1 LPGTPTVEN
10 LTAAH
15 NGTYALPVDADRLAA
30 CVGGSGPP
38 AWSNAYLSD
47 RRRSEGGLLLDS
59 AAVAVTGAFGPG
71 KSSVVE
77 EMAGVLERAE
87 LSYAA
92 LDLDWLW
99 WFDADGIRGDAR
111 RQILMTNLSAVLGN
125 YLEAGVERFLMA
137 WAIKDAVDLDLLRG
151 AVPMPLHV
159 VRLTV
164 PLDVIRTRLSSSPTT
179 DRQRDLAV
187 AERWIAKGTG
197 TDISDIEVN
206 NDRPIRHVANDILH
220 WLGWL

>member
-1 LPGTPTVEN
+1 LDSLAVAIT
-10 LTAAH
+10 
-15 NGTYALPVDADRLAA
+15 GTY
-30 CVGGSGPP
+30 
-38 AWSNAYLSD
+38 
-47 RRRSEGGLLLDS
+47 
-59 AAVAVTGAFGPG
+59 GAG

-99 WFDADGIRGDAR
+99 WFGADGLQDDAR
-111 RQILMTNLSAVLGN
+111 RQVLMANLSAVLGN
-125 YLEAGVERFLMA
+125 YLEAGVERLLMA
-137 WAIKDAVDLDLLRG
+137 WAIKDAADLSLLRT
-151 AVPMPLHV
+151 AVPVPLRV

-164 PLDVIRTRLSSSPTT
+164 PIDVIRTRLSSSPTT

-187 AERWIAKGTG
+187 AERWVARGTG
-197 TDISDIEVN
+197 IDVGDIEVS
-206 NDRPIRHVANDILH
+206 NDRPIRHVAGDILD